1 MKVSRIAALLFFAVA
16 VLGSRAEDSNVTLTV
31 EGVTY
36 SNVFFR
42 TVTPLTVTVFH
53 KTGVVAIPL
62 EKLSPELRERF
73 GYDPER
79 AAAERTRLLELQK
92 RREAETLQ
100 QQRLRQEEEQQKIE
114 GFREANAGGKL
125 KVIPYVGDE
134 TPLEKIIAEPLAA
147 KGKTFIVCGEVSLEN
162 HYGFKYR
169 DATATYYS
177 LRLWQLSPDLRRI
190 QRLTVYASRIF
201 AKPLVDSLTDPQ
213 AKGNSRKVVR
223 LKIAIT
229 PRSFTHSF
237 NENAELVDWQL
248 LNPDRAGWTP
258 WARGSVH

>member
-31 EGVTY
+31 DGVTY
-36 SNVFFR
+36 SNVIFR

-73 GYDPER
+73 GYDPVR

-92 RREAETLQ
+92 RREAEALQ

-147 KGKTFIVCGEVSLEN
+147 KGNTFIVCGEASLEN
-162 HYGFKYR
+162 YYKFNYR
-169 DATATYYS
+169 EATATHYS
-177 LRLWQLSPDLRRI
+177 LRLRQLGPNLRRGKW
-190 QRLTVYASRIF
+190 LTVYAARTF
-201 AKPLVDSLTDPQ
+201 AKPLVDFINDTQ
-213 AKGNSRKVVR
+213 AKGNSRKLVR

-229 PRSFTHSF
+229 PKSFSHGF

-248 LNPDRAGWTP
+248 LNPDSAGWTP

>member
-36 SNVFFR
+36 SNVIFR

-62 EKLSPELRERF
+62 EKLSPELRQRF

-92 RREAETLQ
+92 RREAEALQ

-147 KGKTFIVCGEVSLEN
+147 KGNTFVVCGE
-162 HYGFKYR
+162 
-169 DATATYYS
+169 
-177 LRLWQLSPDLRRI
+177 
-190 QRLTVYASRIF
+190 AS
-201 AKPLVDSLTDPQ
+201 
-213 AKGNSRKVVR
+213 
-223 LKIAIT
+223 
-229 PRSFTHSF
+229 
-237 NENAELVDWQL
+237 
-248 LNPDRAGWTP
+248 
-258 WARGSVH
+258 